1 MLKFTSNN
9 DKEKKEREAS
19 ILTKMTLGRSFK
31 EDHSIFKN
39 IHSFLKP
46 KKKQSFT
53 EPQKEIEEAQDIDDT
68 IDVFP
73 LAPELKR
80 TYNFYEEFQENILPI
95 TSNAI
100 SADFPSLSSPSRD
113 RIGYQPNDVIMQD
126 TSQIMSSVDH
136 ESYWK
141 ANNAS
146 FSAIQ
151 DAQVEE
157 EVLLNTSLSL
167 QIGRPRPLRRNSY
180 NSVGGNSGGRT
191 HRHNNLATLKRD
203 RKQPAR
209 ITRSGLRRIN
219 STDVSQKEI
228 CTYAHQENNNN
239 KSARKAFEPRL
250 SESGIPFYHDE
261 NNNND
266 QFPRI
271 TAETLKRIVQ
281 EGIYKPHYSA
291 YHIVDCRFEYEF
303 KGGHVTNALNISS
316 REDLEREFIHNERSV
331 PTLLIFHC
339 EFSSYRGPMMASH
352 LRNCDRMVN
361 YDNYPDLLY
370 PDILV
375 LEGGYKEFFDCYPS
389 LCYPCKYVGMDSSEN
404 LLDRDYELERFRQ
417 DSKKMISRNSSLQKL
432 TSVPSSSKSSAKK
445 LSTKRDQSNGTHKL
459 NCTASPSFKYEI
471 PPKLSLSR
479 YSNNSIFG
487 SSDDNSSLS
496 RLSITSSPNVS
507 TSKILLMDG
516 MDGASCYSSDEG
528 DSTFTTPIGSI
539 ATPTEKKG
547 TNQRNETENASLNPV
562 RKLLFSNILKEEE
575 GEASD

>member
-9 DKEKKEREAS
+9 DKEKKEREARV
-19 ILTKMTLGRSFK
+19 LPKMTLGRPFK
-31 EDHSIFKN
+31 DDSSIFKN

-46 KKKQSFT
+46 KKKQSFA
-53 EPQKEIEEAQDIDDT
+53 EPQMGIEEAQDIDDT
-68 IDVFP
+68 VDVFP

-80 TYNFYEEFQENILPI
+80 TYNFYEERQESILPI
-95 TSNAI
+95 TSNPI
-100 SADFPSLSSPSRD
+100 SADFPSLSSSSRD
-113 RIGYQPNDVIMQD
+113 RIGHETSDVVMQD
-126 TSQIMSSVDH
+126 TSQIMSSENH
-136 ESYWK
+136 KSCWK
-141 ANNAS
+141 SNSAS

-151 DAQVEE
+151 DTQVEE
-157 EVLLNTSLSL
+157 EVLLNTSVSL

-180 NSVGGNSGGRT
+180 NSVSGNNGGRSY
-191 HRHNNLATLKRD
+191 RHSNLAALKRD
-203 RKQPAR
+203 RNPAR
-209 ITRSGLRRIN
+209 VTRTALRRFN

-228 CTYAHQENNNN
+228 STCPMQLDDNNN
-239 KSARKAFEPRL
+239 KSAHKAFESRL

-281 EGIYKPHYSA
+281 EDIYKPHYSA
-291 YHIVDCRFEYEF
+291 YYIVDCRFEYEF
-303 KGGHVTNALNISS
+303 KGGHVNNALNISS
-316 REDLEREFIHNERSV
+316 REDLEQEFVHNERSL

-370 PDILV
+370 PDILI

-404 LLDRDYELERFRQ
+404 LLDRDHELERFRQ

-445 LSTKRDQSNGTHKL
+445 LSNRQDQPNGSYKF
-459 NCTASPSFKYEI
+459 NSIPSPSFKYEA

-487 SSDDNSSLS
+487 SSDDSSSVS
-496 RLSITSSPNVS
+496 RLSISSSPNIS

-516 MDGASCYSSDEG
+516 MDGDSCYSSDEG
-528 DSTFTTPIGSI
+528 DSTFTTPIASI
-539 ATPTEKKG
+539 ATPTGKKS
-547 TNQRNETENASLNPV
+547 TDHRNEIENPSLNPV
-562 RKLLFSNILKEEE
+562 RKLLFSNILREEE
-575 GEASD
+575 GEASE